1 MESGY
6 KDNKNTGP
14 LPSLCSQ
21 PPSGRRAHGGLR
33 VGAFGICEGL
43 VLTCEL
49 CDIKILSTKV
59 KLCKS
64 CGYVVYQLDSCDDC
78 LPKLH
83 RPEKDPDLCYS
94 CAQ

>member
-49 CDIKILSTKV
+49 CDIKIF
-59 KLCKS
+59 
-64 CGYVVYQLDSCDDC
+64 
-78 LPKLH
+78 
-83 RPEKDPDLCYS
+83 
-94 CAQ
+94 